1 MKKERLFF
9 EMLDPKGN
17 NYASK
22 LSFYK
27 SLKNQSVED
36 IEIWLSQHF
45 KLTQIL
51 QLLSKYVKQEVEDDE
66 KGTAKIRITQQQF
79 DDFFSI
85 IKQRPKEED

>member
-1 MKKERLFF
+1 MAKEKLFF
-9 EMLDPKGN
+9 RELDPKGN
-17 NYASK
+17 NYANK
-22 LSFYK
+22 LKFYK
-27 SLKNQSVED
+27 SLKNQSVDD

-66 KGTAKIRITQQQF
+66 KGTAKIKITQQQF

-85 IKQRPKEED
+85 IKQRAKEEE